1 MTPRSLINTVVEVE
15 AVLSSMRMRADG
27 LAALAPGDHLDLEAH
42 AGSVLTVRLMADGA
56 TVATAALAV
65 EDGRL
70 IATIINSGSGIAGR
84 RIDQWK
90 HSKAV
95 TTA

>member
-1 MTPRSLINTVVEVE
+1 MTPRSLMNTVVEVE
-15 AVLSSMRMRADG
+15 AVLSSMRMRADA
-27 LAALAPGDHLDLEAH
+27 LAAFAPGDSLDLEVQ
-42 AGSVLTVRLMADGA
+42 AGSALTVRLMADGA

-70 IATIINSGSGIAGR
+70 IATIINNGSGIAGR

-90 HSKAV
+90 HSKAK

>member
-1 MTPRSLINTVVEVE
+1 MNTVVEVE
-15 AVLSSMRMRADG
+15 AVLSSMRMRADA
-27 LAALAPGDHLDLEAH
+27 LAALAPGDHLDLEAQ
-42 AGSVLTVRLMADGA
+42 AGSTLMVRLIADGA
-56 TVATAALAV
+56 TVATATLAV

-90 HSKAV
+90 HSKTK